1 VIYFSIVTERNF
13 IVSKPKNFTFTRKH
27 LPCNFQFIIY
37 IDCGL
42 KYMGSHHSVGAEEAG
57 GILDLV
63 LMRMMMMMMMMTM
76 MVILI
81 YGIKTHITAYR
92 MNN

>member
-1 VIYFSIVTERNF
+1 
-13 IVSKPKNFTFTRKH
+13 
-27 LPCNFQFIIY
+27 
-37 IDCGL
+37 
-42 KYMGSHHSVGAEEAG
+42 MGSHHSVGAEEDG

-63 LMRMMMMMMMMTM
+63 LMTTMMMTMVMTTMVMTTMMMTM
-76 MVILI
+76 MAIII

>member
-1 VIYFSIVTERNF
+1 MYN
-13 IVSKPKNFTFTRKH
+13 
-27 LPCNFQFIIY
+27 

-42 KYMGSHHSVGAEEAG
+42 KYIGSHHSVGAEKTG

-63 LMRMMMMMMMMTM
+63 SMTMMMIM

-81 YGIKTHITAYR
+81 YGIKTHIIIAYR
-92 MNN
+92 INN

>member
-1 VIYFSIVTERNF
+1 MRERYGQTVLTFRINYLL
-13 IVSKPKNFTFTRKH
+13 KNNTFTRKH

-42 KYMGSHHSVGAEEAG
+42 KYMWSHHSVGAEEAG

-63 LMRMMMMMMMMTM
+63 LMTKMMMTM

-81 YGIKTHITAYR
+81 YGIKTHVTAYR